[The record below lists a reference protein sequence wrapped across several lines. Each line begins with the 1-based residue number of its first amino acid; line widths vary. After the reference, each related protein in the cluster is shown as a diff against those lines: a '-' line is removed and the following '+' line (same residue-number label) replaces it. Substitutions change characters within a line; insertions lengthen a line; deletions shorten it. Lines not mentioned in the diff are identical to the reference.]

1 MVKKQFQIQAYTSAP
16 NHVKSGQGLRA
27 FRSSLEGPFFT
38 RSPEMKP
45 FRTIRLQCESNHLRL
60 TYRSCSQEKCAPPAA
75 SQTGILAWSILMM
88 RAFVV
93 SYMFL
98 LYNCE
103 QEPHVNFADLLGIPY
118 VKVLQFVSFCQIIQ
132 IWLLQIVAV
141 GKSSTKAALFKRVIA
156 LFRAAKHH
164 CAVPRWMTATAG
176 IPSIGKF

>member
-16 NHVKSGQGLRA
+16 NHMKSGQGLRA

-60 TYRSCSQEKCAPPAA
+60 TYRSRSQEKCAPPSA
-75 SQTGILAWSILMM
+75 SQTGILALSILMM

-103 QEPHVNFADLLGIPY
+103 PEPHVNFVMSKYYNLFLS
-118 VKVLQFVSFCQIIQ
+118 VKSFRYGCCR
-132 IWLLQIVAV
+132 LLQWESLQQ
-141 GKSSTKAALFKRVIA
+141 KL
-156 LFRAAKHH
+156 H
-164 CAVPRWMTATAG
+164 CSNV
-176 IPSIGKF
+176 

>member
-1 MVKKQFQIQAYTSAP
+1 
-16 NHVKSGQGLRA
+16 
-27 FRSSLEGPFFT
+27 
-38 RSPEMKP
+38 
-45 FRTIRLQCESNHLRL
+45 
-60 TYRSCSQEKCAPPAA
+60 
-75 SQTGILAWSILMM
+75 MM

-164 CAVPRWMTATAG
+164 CALPRWMTATAG